1 MHYQG
6 HVENGVVR
14 LEGAITLP
22 EGARVRVEMVAGNEE
37 FDSSEPAIEEELAAI
52 VADVPKAE
60 WDRLP
65 ANLTDR
71 LDDYLYGTPQ

>member
-1 MHYQG
+1 MVFQG

-14 LEGAITLP
+14 LEGAVTLP
-22 EGARVRVEMVAGNEE
+22 EGARVRVEMVPDTEC
-37 FDSSEPAIEEELAAI
+37 FDPDAPSIEDEIVSI

-65 ANLTDR
+65 ADLTDR
-71 LDDYLYGTPQ
+71 LDHYLYGTPQ